1 MKDLEKTADD
11 MSIALS
17 LASHIDEPCTAQ
29 VDGKTENI
37 RPFYIKMARDI
48 LPRLT
53 NPYAIE
59 FLESKIAEYK

>member
-1 MKDLEKTADD
+1 MEKLEKIADD
-11 MSIALS
+11 MSVVLS

-29 VDGKTENI
+29 VDGRTENI
-37 RPFYIKMARDI
+37 RPFYIKMAKEI
-48 LPRLT
+48 LPKLT